1 MRPDTGAA
9 RYNQLSRAISNL
21 TNVAIGTIR
30 CQFPRRFPR
39 RGTASCSIRVAK
51 RRRNGELRRIIAP
64 IAPLVRFVVC
74 HVARERLLMI
84 TMIIISVRTSRR
96 GPEGTRT
103 VTVIPG
109 HGQGHARQ
117 LQLSGA
123 LKAEVRRSFITTT
136 VREHNPRSTTRAPIS
151 SRADSEVCRSF
162 ITTTV
167 REEPQVTPQGRHR

>member
-1 MRPDTGAA
+1 MNHNAGSGLVSPVSDMSH
-9 RYNQLSRAISNL
+9 Y
-21 TNVAIGTIR
+21 
-30 CQFPRRFPR
+30 
-39 RGTASCSIRVAK
+39 
-51 RRRNGELRRIIAP
+51 ELRRIIAP

-84 TMIIISVRTSRR
+84 TMIIISVRTPRR

-136 VREHNPRSTTRAPIS
+136 VREHNP
-151 SRADSEVCRSF
+151 E
-162 ITTTV
+162 
-167 REEPQVTPQGRHR
+167 QGL